1 MKDSHKKWIKKLD
14 KISRYVSLSIVVEKM
29 AKFSRDDA
37 FNEKGYDKCKAILS
51 KSSSYLQN
59 FLCILISTLTTV
71 NIAVLVFVLS
81 QKNNF
86 PNTITGFFVAFAFF
100 IFAESIFVMLY
111 SIFSLLVIHKRIL
124 KMATQNNSN
133 HLNFEFEIEFALLKF
148 LISMFISSLMS
159 MISFTIL
166 AYILSS
172 LI

>member
-14 KISRYVSLSIVVEKM
+14 KISRYVSLSIVVEKL

-37 FNEKGYDKCKAILS
+37 FNEKGYDKCKTILS

-71 NIAVLVFVLS
+71 NIAVLVFVIS

-86 PNTITGFFVAFAFF
+86 PSITTGIFVAFAFF
-100 IFAESIFVMLY
+100 IFVESIFSMLY
-111 SIFSLLVIHKRIL
+111 SIFSLLITHKRIL
-124 KMATQNNSN
+124 KLSTENSSNN
-133 HLNFEFEIEFALLKF
+133 LKLEFEMEYELIKF
-148 LISMFISSLMS
+148 LISMFIASSMS